1 MSFLKDQFHD
11 LIKNQGLKAGY
22 MPVADLAGEH
32 NRLDEIKRL
41 ELEDK
46 DVSNDRQLNNVTEL
60 ACYLTERPQCTINLL
75 TDKSQLSKNNHGFSI
90 PEQILVKEIPRD
102 ISICQYVLEQ
112 PRDQL
117 VIENVKEHQKTQNFH
132 KMALAPDI
140 QFYAGTPI
148 ITSKGFTI
156 GTLCVMDSKPGS
168 LAHSQREGLRLLS
181 DQVSNI
187 LEFSALKPPMVS
199 RETAQ
204 QEPEA
209 REAAFYSS
217 ASILFTDFV
226 GFTTISEE
234 VDPGELIESLD
245 EFFSTFDQIVA
256 KHDLRKVKTIG
267 DSYMAVGGIP
277 DGRQGHPGN
286 ACQAALDITQA
297 VSGLNIKREVLGQL
311 PWEIRVGVHTGPVI
325 AGFSANG
332 FDVWGD
338 AVNLASRLES
348 ASEAGK
354 VQISDTTR
362 QFLGDAAVVRDRGQ
376 IDMKNKGKI
385 RNLYE
390 YVLLLIFSYLMEILI
405 IQT

>member
-1 MSFLKDQFHD
+1 
-11 LIKNQGLKAGY
+11 

-148 ITSKGFTI
+148 ITSKGFTV

-187 LEFSALKPPMVS
+187 LEFSAMKPPTAS
-199 RETAQ
+199 DETVGS
-204 QEPEA
+204 EPEA
-209 REAAFYSS
+209 RDALFYSS

-226 GFTTISEE
+226 GFTTISED
-234 VDPGELIESLD
+234 VDPGELIASLD

-256 KHDLRKVKTIG
+256 KHNLRKVKTIG
-267 DSYMAVGGIP
+267 DAYMAVGGIP

-311 PWEIRVGVHTGPVI
+311 PWDIRVGVHTGPVI

-362 QFLGDAAVVRDRGQ
+362 QFLGDAAVVKDRGQ
-376 IDMKNKGKI
+376 IDLKNKGKI
-385 RNLYE
+385 
-390 YVLLLIFSYLMEILI
+390 
-405 IQT
+405 QTYFVDKIT

>member
-1 MSFLKDQFHD
+1 MNFLKDRFHD
-11 LIKNQGLKAGY
+11 LIKSQGLKAGY
-22 MPVADLAGEH
+22 MPVADLAGE
-32 NRLDEIKRL
+32 NGRLDEINRL
-41 ELEDK
+41 ELEKK
-46 DVSNDRQLNNVTEL
+46 DVSNDQHLNNVTEL
-60 ACYLTERPQCTINLL
+60 ACYLTDRPQCTINLL

-90 PEQILVKEIPRD
+90 PEQILLREMPRD

-117 VIENVKEHQKTQNFH
+117 VIENVRENQKTQNFH

-148 ITSKGFTI
+148 ITSKGFTV

-168 LAHSQREGLRLLS
+168 LAHSRREGLRLLS

-187 LEFSALKPPMVS
+187 LEYSVIKSTKSAP
-199 RETAQ
+199 EAIG
-204 QEPEA
+204 QEPSV
-209 REAAFYSS
+209 REASFYSS

-226 GFTTISEE
+226 GFTSISENI
-234 VDPGELIESLD
+234 DPGELIESLD
-245 EFFSTFDQIVA
+245 EFFSIFDQIVA

-286 ACQAALDITQA
+286 ACQAGLDIVKA

-311 PWEIRVGVHTGPVI
+311 PWKIRVGVHTGPVI

-354 VQISDTTR
+354 VQISGATR
-362 QFLGDAAVVRDRGQ
+362 KFLGDSAVVIDRGH
-376 IDMKNKGKI
+376 INLKNKGKI
-385 RNLYE
+385 
-390 YVLLLIFSYLMEILI
+390 
-405 IQT
+405 QTYFLDKVT

>member
-11 LIKNQGLKAGY
+11 LIKKQGLKAGY
-22 MPVADLAGEH
+22 KPVANLAGE
-32 NRLDEIKRL
+32 NDRINEIKRL
-41 ELEDK
+41 KLEDK

-117 VIENVKEHQKTQNFH
+117 VIENVKEHKKTQNFH

-140 QFYAGTPI
+140 QFYAGTPV
-148 ITSKGFTI
+148 ITSKGFTV

-181 DQVSNI
+181 DQVSTI
-187 LEFSALKPPMVS
+187 LEYTAVKPPAGFNES
-199 RETAQ
+199 AA
-204 QEPEA
+204 QEPSTRDA
-209 REAAFYSS
+209 SFYSS

-226 GFTTISEE
+226 GFTTISED
-234 VDPGELIESLD
+234 VDPGELVASLD
-245 EFFSTFDQIVA
+245 EFFSIFDQIMS

-286 ACQAALDITQA
+286 ACRAALDIIQA
-297 VSGLNIKREVLGQL
+297 VSGLNIKREILGQL
-311 PWEIRVGVHTGPVI
+311 PWGIRVGVHTGPVI
-325 AGFSANG
+325 AGFTANG

-354 VQISDTTR
+354 LQISDATR
-362 QFLGDAAVVRDRGQ
+362 QFLGDSAVVTDRGHV
-376 IDMKNKGKI
+376 DLKNKGKI
-385 RNLYE
+385 
-390 YVLLLIFSYLMEILI
+390 
-405 IQT
+405 QTYFLDQLN

>member
-1 MSFLKDQFHD
+1 MRFVKDRFHGLLK
-11 LIKNQGLKAGY
+11 KQGLKAGL
-22 MPVADLAGEH
+22 MPVTNLEGEDD
-32 NRLDEIKRL
+32 RLDEIERIGL
-41 ELEDK
+41 VDK
-46 DVSNDRQLNNVTEL
+46 DVSNDRHLNNVTEL

-75 TDKSQLSKNNHGFSI
+75 TDKSQVSKNNHGFSI
-90 PEQILVKEIPRD
+90 PEQLIVREIPRD
-102 ISICQYVLEQ
+102 VSICQYVLEQ

-132 KMALAPDI
+132 KMALAPNI

-148 ITSKGFTI
+148 ITSKGFTV

-168 LAHSQREGLRLLS
+168 IAHSQLEGLRLLS

-187 LEFSALKPPMVS
+187 LEYSSLKPPTDDQKGS
-199 RETAQ
+199 L
-204 QEPEA
+204 QEPGALEA
-209 REAAFYSS
+209 SYYSS

-226 GFTTISEE
+226 GFTNISEDI
-234 VDPGELIESLD
+234 DPGELIQSLD
-245 EFFSTFDQIVA
+245 EFFSAFDHIVT

-277 DGRQGHPGN
+277 DGRQGHAVN
-286 ACQAALDITQA
+286 ACQAALDIIQV
-297 VSGLNIKREVLGQL
+297 VSGLNMKREVLGQL
-311 PWEIRVGVHTGPVI
+311 PWHVRVGVHTGPVI

-354 VQISDTTR
+354 VQISDTTW
-362 QFLGDAAVVRDRGQ
+362 QFLPDGADVTDRGL
-376 IDMKNKGKI
+376 IDLKNKGK
-385 RNLYE
+385 
-390 YVLLLIFSYLMEILI
+390 M
-405 IQT
+405 QTYFLNRLS

>member
-1 MSFLKDQFHD
+1 MRFVKDRFHGLLK
-11 LIKNQGLKAGY
+11 KQGLKAGLI
-22 MPVADLAGEH
+22 PVTDLEGEDD
-32 NRLDEIKRL
+32 RLDEIERIG
-41 ELEDK
+41 LEDK
-46 DVSNDRQLNNVTEL
+46 DVSNDRHLNNVTEL

-75 TDKSQLSKNNHGFSI
+75 TNKSQVSKNNHGFSI
-90 PEQILVKEIPRD
+90 PEQLIVREIPRD
-102 ISICQYVLEQ
+102 VSICQYVLEQ

-132 KMALAPDI
+132 KMALAPNI

-148 ITSKGFTI
+148 ITSKGFTV

-168 LAHSQREGLRLLS
+168 ITHSQLEGLRLLS

-187 LEFSALKPPMVS
+187 LEFSSLKPS
-199 RETAQ
+199 IDEQ
-204 QEPEA
+204 KGSLQEPANLEA
-209 REAAFYSS
+209 SYYSS

-226 GFTTISEE
+226 GFTNISEDI
-234 VDPGELIESLD
+234 DPGELIQSLD
-245 EFFSTFDQIVA
+245 EFFSAFDHIAA

-277 DGRQGHPGN
+277 DGRQGHSIN
-286 ACQAALDITQA
+286 ACQAALDIIQV
-297 VSGLNIKREVLGQL
+297 VSGLNMKREVLSQL
-311 PWEIRVGVHTGPVI
+311 PWHVRVGVHTGPVI

-354 VQISDTTR
+354 VQISDTTW
-362 QFLGDAAVVRDRGQ
+362 QFLPDGADVTDRGL
-376 IDMKNKGKI
+376 IDLKGKGKMQAYFL
-385 RNLYE
+385 NKL
-390 YVLLLIFSYLMEILI
+390 S
-405 IQT
+405 

>member
-1 MSFLKDQFHD
+1 
-11 LIKNQGLKAGY
+11 
-22 MPVADLAGEH
+22 MPAAALADER

-117 VIENVKEHQKTQNFH
+117 VIEDVRENQKTQNFH
-132 KMALAPDI
+132 KIALAPDI

-168 LAHSQREGLRLLS
+168 LTHSQREGLRLLS

-187 LEFSALKPPMVS
+187 LEFSALKPPMGS
-199 RETAQ
+199 PETTG
-204 QEPEA
+204 QEPGA

-217 ASILFTDFV
+217 VSILFTDFV

-234 VDPGELIESLD
+234 IDPGELIESLD

-277 DGRQGHPGN
+277 DGRQGHPEN
-286 ACQAALDITQA
+286 TCQAALDIVRA
-297 VSGLNIKREVLGQL
+297 VSGLNIKREILGQL
-311 PWEIRVGVHTGPVI
+311 PWDIRVGVHTGPVI

-376 IDMKNKGKI
+376 IDLKNKGKI
-385 RNLYE
+385 
-390 YVLLLIFSYLMEILI
+390 
-405 IQT
+405 QTYFLDKVT